1 MTNTR
6 KGLLMSPLR
15 FVEGVVARVCLCAGL
30 AVSAAAPALAQFQ
43 PVSPTPATTQ
53 RVLEKYPGS
62 RAQMM
67 GDRVVAVFGKRMDK
81 RATPVEAA
89 EFWLVENAMAFDAGE
104 LDLRPVREIPTGDGK
119 FTIFHYVQEMEG
131 LPVEYGMAR
140 LAVLN
145 APDGQS
151 VVFAGA
157 KLAKLAEGATL
168 NPRII
173 TGEQAIDIVAQMPE
187 YILLEEFTQPQE
199 VVYFGEGDKEQWMNP
214 VRVWKFVGEIP
225 AIDRMRKLTFFVDA
239 TTGALI
245 HARNDILT
253 VDVEG
258 TVQAWA
264 TPTPPGN
271 AAADHAGNP
280 PVLQTIPRIRVQIT
294 GGMAVFSGLD
304 GSFLI
309 PNAGSGPVTVS
320 TTLSSGQFTNVEDG
334 ASTPLGSASAAGVMP
349 PGPVDLAMNPV
360 PSQYTTAQ
368 VNAFIAQTLT
378 HNHFRSRAPG
388 FTQLDPNLPAR
399 VNLASTSGIT
409 SCNATYSG
417 TATNFLRAGGGCNNT
432 AFSAVV
438 AHEYGHHIVST
449 LGLSQG
455 AFGEGFGDTMSMMIY
470 DDPVMG
476 RFFRTNGDPVRTPV
490 TANIQYPCSTCGGAI
505 HCCGQI
511 ISATIWRLRNNF
523 VNTYGPETGL
533 EMVRQL
539 HVNWALITNGGQ
551 GTNSA
556 HPTTAIEMLTADDD
570 DGDLAN
576 GTPHYSLICN
586 AFSQASIA
594 CPPLAPVEW
603 VFPGGRPSLVPP
615 SQSQEIVVNVLSLAQ
630 TPAPGTGELI
640 YRINGGSFT
649 TVPMTQ
655 SQTNQYIAS
664 IPAQSCGDIV
674 QYYFRVGLQGGG
686 TASNPGNAPASFYN
700 ATIGTDVA
708 VVFSDTFETN
718 LGWNNPQPAH
728 TASAGIWQR
737 AIPVG
742 TAAAPGNQTTPGGQW
757 CYVTQNGIPGGA
769 VGSADVDNGT
779 TFLVS
784 PVIDLSNPDFVD
796 IDISYSR
803 WFSNNAGAS
812 PNTDTFRV
820 DISSNNGSSW
830 TNLETIG
837 PAGAGTSGG
846 WISHALR
853 LSSYPAV
860 ARTATMRLRFVAEDL
875 NPQSLVEAAVD
886 DVVISAVLCEKT
898 PPLPTCPGDANAD
911 GVVNGADLSV
921 LLGNFGLAGAG
932 PEFGDFNGDG
942 FCNGADLSVLLSQF
956 GVTCK

>member
-6 KGLLMSPLR
+6 KGLSMLPLR

-43 PVSPTPATTQ
+43 PVSPTPAQTQ
-53 RVLEKYPGS
+53 RVLEKFPGS

-89 EFWLVENAMAFDAGE
+89 EFWLADNAMAFDAG
-104 LDLRPVREIPTGDGK
+104 DVALRPVREIPTIDGK
-119 FTIFHYVQEMEG
+119 FTIFHYEQEMEG

-140 LAVLN
+140 LLVLN

-168 NPRII
+168 NPRVI

-187 YILLEEFTQPQE
+187 FFLLEEFTQPQE
-199 VVYFGEGDKEQWMNP
+199 VVYFGEGDKEQWINP

-239 TTGALI
+239 TTGELI

-258 TVQAWA
+258 TVKAWA
-264 TPTPPGN
+264 TPTPVGN
-271 AAADHAGNP
+271 AAADHPGNP
-280 PVLQTIPRIRVQIT
+280 PVLQNVPRLRVQIN
-294 GGMAVFSGLD
+294 GGMAVFAGLD
-304 GSFLI
+304 GSFVI
-309 PNAGSGPVTVS
+309 PNAGSSAVTVS
-320 TTLSSGQFTNVEDG
+320 TTFGTGQYTNVEEG
-334 ASTPLGSASAAGVMP
+334 TSTPIGSASVGVTP
-349 PGPVDLAMNPV
+349 PGPANLVLNPV
-360 PSQYTTAQ
+360 PSEYTTAQ
-368 VNAFIAQTLT
+368 ANAYIAQTLT

-388 FTQLDPNLPAR
+388 FTQLDPNLPVR

-417 TATNFLRAGGGCNNT
+417 TATNYLRAGGGCNNT

-476 RFFRTNGDPVRTPV
+476 RYFRTDGSPVRTPV
-490 TANIQYPCSTCGGAI
+490 TANIQYPCSTCGGGI

-511 ISATIWRLRNNF
+511 LSATIWRLRNNF
-523 VNTYGPETGL
+523 VNAYGPETGL
-533 EMVRQL
+533 ELVRQL

-551 GTNSA
+551 STNSA
-556 HPTTAIEMLTADDD
+556 HPTTAIEMLMADDI
-570 DGDLAN
+570 DGDLEN
-576 GTPHYSLICN
+576 GTPNYNLICN

-603 VFPGGRPSLVPP
+603 VFPGGRPTLVAP
-615 SQSQEIVVNVLSLAQ
+615 SQTEEIAVNVLSLGQ
-630 TPAPGTGELI
+630 SPVPGTGEFV

-655 SQTNQYIAS
+655 NQANQYIAS
-664 IPAQSCGDIV
+664 IPAQACGDIV

-686 TASNPGNAPASFYN
+686 TVTNPSNAPTGFYN
-700 ATIGTDVA
+700 ATIGTGVS
-708 VVFSDTFETN
+708 VVFSDNFETN
-718 LGWNNPQPAH
+718 QGWNNPAPAH
-728 TASAGIWQR
+728 TASAGIWER
-737 AIPVG
+737 AIPNS
-742 TAAAPGNQTTPGGQW
+742 TTAAPGNQTTPGGQW
-757 CYVTQNGIPGGA
+757 CFVTQNGAPGGA
-769 VGSADVDNGT
+769 AGTADVDNGT

-796 IDISYSR
+796 VEIAYNR
-803 WFSNNAGAS
+803 WYSNNAGAS

-830 TNLETIG
+830 TNLETVG
-837 PAGAGTSGG
+837 PSGTGTSGG
-846 WISHALR
+846 WIARSLR

-860 ARTATMRLRFVAEDL
+860 ARTSTMRLRFVAEDL

-886 DVVISAVLCEKT
+886 DVVISAVLCEEA
-898 PPLPTCPGDANAD
+898 PPPPTCPGDANGD
-911 GVVNGADLSV
+911 GIVNGADLSV
-921 LLGNFGLAGAG
+921 LLSNFGLAGTG
-932 PEFGDFNGDG
+932 PAFGDFNGDG
-942 FCNGADLSVLLSQF
+942 VCDGADLSVLLSQF